1 MDCDGICAGVGRER
15 VIRCRSFWR
24 CPVKK
29 NGAALFQ
36 SMVSRQTVCLRQL
49 AGNRAREL
57 QFGRWLANGKVT
69 AAELIV
75 SACAR
80 TAAVAAGRSHVL
92 AIQDTTELNHQA
104 HANRVSGLG
113 TVGNGSDVGMFLHPL
128 LVVDATDGACLGL
141 AHIHHWIRAG
151 KADPNYRKLPIESRE
166 SYRWLEVAEAG
177 KKCLS
182 KAAKVTIVADRES
195 DIYEEWARL
204 PDERTDLITR
214 ACRDRTLAAGDKL
227 FSWVDSQPVQGTH
240 SFDVPARPGKRSAHR
255 ATLDV
260 RFGRV
265 SIRRPESCSDKSAPK
280 QIELTVVEVKELP
293 GSVVGNEAPIHWR
306 LLTTHRV
313 ACLAEALQCV
323 DWYRQRWH
331 IEQLFRT
338 LKKQGL
344 NLESSQVETAAGLT
358 KLACLAVQAA
368 VRTLQLTLARDG
380 NSSLRAADVFDT
392 EEIEVLQLI
401 LPTLEGKTEK
411 QKNPHHLGSLAQ
423 AAWIVA
429 RLGGW
434 KGYAS
439 EAKPGPI
446 TMLRGLQR
454 AEAIC
459 QGWKLATKLVCI
471 D

>member
-1 MDCDGICAGVGRER
+1 
-15 VIRCRSFWR
+15 
-24 CPVKK
+24 
-29 NGAALFQ
+29 
-36 SMVSRQTVCLRQL
+36 MVSRQTVCLRQL
-49 AGNRAREL
+49 AGNRAREV
-57 QFGRWLANGKVT
+57 QFGRWLANDKVT
-69 AAELIV
+69 SDELIAN
-75 SACAR
+75 ACAR
-80 TAAVAAGRSHVL
+80 TGEVAAGRHVL

-104 HANRVSGLG
+104 HAGRVSGLG

-128 LVVDATDGACLGL
+128 LVVDATDGTCLGL
-141 AHIHHWIRAG
+141 AHLHHWNRTG
-151 KADPNYRKLPIESRE
+151 KAAANYRQLPIEKRE

-182 KAAKVTIVADRES
+182 GAEMVTMVADRES

-204 PDERTDLITR
+204 PDERTHLLTR
-214 ACRDRTLAAGDKL
+214 ACRDRTLATGGKL
-227 FSWVDSQPVQGTH
+227 YAWIDTQPAQGTYC
-240 SFDVPARPGKRSAHR
+240 FEAPARPGKRSAHPAR
-255 ATLDV
+255 LTV
-260 RFGRV
+260 RIGR
-265 SIRRPESCSDKSAPK
+265 IAIKRPASCSDKNAPE
-280 QIELTVVEVKELP
+280 QIELSVVEVKELP
-293 GSVVGNEAPIHWR
+293 DSVVGNEAPIHWR

-313 ACLAEALQCV
+313 ACLEDALRCV
-323 DWYRQRWH
+323 GWYRQRWN

-344 NLESSQVETAAGLT
+344 NVESSQVETGEGLT

-368 VRTLQLTLARDG
+368 VRAMQLTLARDADG
-380 NSSLRAADVFDT
+380 PARASDVFDP
-392 EEIEVLQLI
+392 EEIEVLQRI

-411 QKNPHHLGSLAQ
+411 QKNPHRPGSLAQ
-423 AAWIVA
+423 AAWVVA

-454 AEAIC
+454 VEVIC
-459 QGWKLATKLVCI
+459 QGWKLAMKDVCI

>member
-1 MDCDGICAGVGRER
+1 
-15 VIRCRSFWR
+15 
-24 CPVKK
+24 
-29 NGAALFQ
+29 
-36 SMVSRQTVCLRQL
+36 MVSKQTVCLRQL
-49 AGNRAREL
+49 AGNRAREVK
-57 QFGRWLANGKVT
+57 FGRWLANDKVT
-69 AAELIV
+69 SGELIA

-80 TAAVAAGRSHVL
+80 TGEVAAGRHVL

-104 HANRVSGLG
+104 HAGRVSGLG

-128 LVVDATDGACLGL
+128 LAVDAADGTCLGL
-141 AHIHHWIRAG
+141 AHLHHWNRTD
-151 KADPNYRKLPIESRE
+151 KAAPDYRKLPIEDKE

-182 KAAKVTIVADRES
+182 AADMVTIVADRES

-204 PDERTDLITR
+204 PDERTHLLTR
-214 ACRDRTLAAGDKL
+214 ACRDRTLATGGKL
-227 FSWVDSQPVQGTH
+227 YAWIDSQPAQGVH
-240 SFDVPARPGKRSAHR
+240 SFDAPARPGKRSAHQ
-255 ATLDV
+255 ATLEV
-260 RFGRV
+260 RFGRTT
-265 SIRRPESCSDKSAPK
+265 IKRPASCSDKNAPE
-280 QIELTVVEVKELP
+280 QIELSVVEVKELP
-293 GSVVGNEAPIHWR
+293 DSVVGNEAPIHWR

-313 ACLAEALQCV
+313 ECLEDALRCV
-323 DWYRQRWH
+323 DWYRQRWN

-344 NLESSQVETAAGLT
+344 DVESSQVETGEGLT

-368 VRTLQLTLARDG
+368 VRTMQLTLARDAD
-380 NSSLRAADVFDT
+380 SSARAADVFDP
-392 EEIEVLQLI
+392 EEIEVLQRI
-401 LPTLEGKTEK
+401 LPTLEGKTVK
-411 QKNPHHLGSLAQ
+411 QKNPHRPGSLAQ
-423 AAWIVA
+423 AAWVVA

-454 AEAIC
+454 VEAIC
-459 QGWKLATKLVCI
+459 EGWKLAMEDVCI